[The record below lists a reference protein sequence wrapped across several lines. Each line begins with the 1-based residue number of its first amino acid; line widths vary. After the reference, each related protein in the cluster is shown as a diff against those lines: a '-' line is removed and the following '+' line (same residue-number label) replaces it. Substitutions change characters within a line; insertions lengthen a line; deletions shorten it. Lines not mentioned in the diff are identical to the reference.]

1 MALARDTH
9 YHNPPDYLVLEPED
23 TTQRTSNLQQT
34 NTSGYKFQGS
44 TSELLDAQRMVEAW
58 GSEAKIYKPTR
69 EYQKLLR
76 ELLIRYK
83 YRLDT
88 NFAKMDRIV
97 HPGIE
102 EFKKRVYNIEVSGMT
117 VGQWNRLLSSR
128 REDSIAKSLQE
139 YLEIKEE
146 SIDELLD

>member
-1 MALARDTH
+1 
-9 YHNPPDYLVLEPED
+9 
-23 TTQRTSNLQQT
+23 
-34 NTSGYKFQGS
+34 
-44 TSELLDAQRMVEAW
+44 
-58 GSEAKIYKPTR
+58 
-69 EYQKLLR
+69 
-76 ELLIRYK
+76 
-83 YRLDT
+83 
-88 NFAKMDRIV
+88 MDRIS

-102 EFKKRVYNIEVSGMT
+102 EFKKRVYNIKVSGMT